1 MFESIQ
7 FSPGGLAA
15 HHKEVHDTIRCYH
28 VLAAGAQPQEH
39 GGAAGPAG
47 AANAAGSDGAA
58 GAAGAA
64 GVAGAA
70 GAAGAD
76 ETSQADSEKA
86 AAAAAAEASDA
97 EYNRVRLAL
106 PGRVTSEICTSSF
119 NQATC
124 KIIPGVASAMVNG
137 LDLYYYEC
145 LVCNK
150 YYSTPRD
157 CTYKEFRFVT
167 RAELADHISKF
178 HPTKTNNKAVKLH
191 GDQCLKARWH
201 GLGPKNDY
209 ILNSGPFDYKA
220 QTASVVPGS
229 NVEQQEAVEAVKAE
243 KKRQNSFRI
252 SKLDKHIFLAAH
264 PGLNALAESAA
275 EVVRQTIVREHGGGK
290 EGVSV
295 CVCVCVCVWVCV
307 CVQRAHRARVQS
319 ASLFVCVCVCFA
331 RFPPLTIS
339 L

>member
-1 MFESIQ
+1 
-7 FSPGGLAA
+7 
-15 HHKEVHDTIRCYH
+15 
-28 VLAAGAQPQEH
+28 
-39 GGAAGPAG
+39 
-47 AANAAGSDGAA
+47 
-58 GAAGAA
+58 
-64 GVAGAA
+64 
-70 GAAGAD
+70 
-76 ETSQADSEKA
+76 
-86 AAAAAAEASDA
+86 
-97 EYNRVRLAL
+97 
-106 PGRVTSEICTSSF
+106 
-119 NQATC
+119 
-124 KIIPGVASAMVNG
+124 MVNG

-290 EGVSV
+290 EGADYVETVRVVLDYVDPIKQAYLTFSTHTDADPVESAHVGGSEDAAIKRAKAGMGVAHSV
-295 CVCVCVCVWVCV
+295 VCQCSVGASSMPVCGASGDGKSTSYGHCLGTYSSFPADLKHHFLGIGKKAYQLQLAFFFRVLKLNAETDQNASVPKRKGNAEPAEATRKSW
-307 CVQRAHRARVQS
+307 RFATPASARV
-319 ASLFVCVCVCFA
+319 
-331 RFPPLTIS
+331 
-339 L
+339 